1 MPVNLRDEDDA
12 LGGNRFAPARFAVP
26 VAVADPEER
35 MRRIGALTRA
45 WRQEPALPLSDAL
58 AFALNRLPAP
68 ATTRLFGAMLKA
80 IDFVATDLPGL
91 DAPVYLAGAGVERL
105 YALAPPSG
113 AACNVAL
120 LSHRGTCCIGV
131 NVDTAAVPDPDALV
145 EDLRAGFDEVVAA
158 GRPARR
164 RSPRRVS

>member
-1 MPVNLRDEDDA
+1 
-12 LGGNRFAPARFAVP
+12 
-26 VAVADPEER
+26 
-35 MRRIGALTRA
+35 
-45 WRQEPALPLSDAL
+45 
-58 AFALNRLPAP
+58 
-68 ATTRLFGAMLKA
+68 
-80 IDFVATDLPGL
+80 
-91 DAPVYLAGAGVERL
+91 VYLAGARVDRL

-120 LSHRGTCCIGV
+120 LSHCGTCCIGV